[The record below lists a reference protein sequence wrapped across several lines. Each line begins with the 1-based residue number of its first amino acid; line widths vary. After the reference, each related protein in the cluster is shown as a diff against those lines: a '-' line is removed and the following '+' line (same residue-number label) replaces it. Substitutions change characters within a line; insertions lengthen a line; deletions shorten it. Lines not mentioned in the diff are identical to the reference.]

1 MDKLLNF
8 PQRSWLPALL
18 ALCLAARLGVL
29 ILFGAQLAFEGDVV
43 HGEGAYD
50 VRARNLLATGALGLE
65 AGQIDVEGSS
75 VLYPVLLAGAYALGG
90 RNLTSVSLLNML
102 FDLVTLWAIYQL
114 GKRLFGR
121 AAVGALAGI
130 FFALY
135 PYLIFQTL
143 SVGYTS
149 LLAMLLGVTAL
160 SFVALRARER
170 LDGGTWLISAACGVA
185 IGLLALTR
193 PPAALIAFGGALWCL
208 FRLDLRQSLLRLVPA
223 ALISLAVVAPWLWQ
237 TYHTFNRFIPI
248 GGNLGVALWGGN
260 SPYTVPFIQ
269 AGYPL
274 LWMPEH
280 LDVQAEAGELAIRL
294 VENSERLTRLTVEH
308 LRAHPE
314 QIPALLLWKFYAQWT
329 PDVFPTRNP
338 INGAIPFVREA
349 DGSIRALTEP
359 EEIRA
364 HGFAAEG
371 DVYAEPLFSLIG
383 RWVHRFYFGGLLI
396 LALIGMWQTRRAWRE
411 VSLIGL
417 IVLIL
422 TAFYVLTTPCTR
434 YRSPSDPLLFLFS
447 AHAAL
452 QLLGRRERP
461 SQTRPSEVQNA

>member
-1 MDKLLNF
+1 MSKLFSL
-8 PQRSWLPALL
+8 PERYWLPALL

-29 ILFGAQLAFEGDVV
+29 ILFGSQLAFESDVV

-50 VRARNLLATGALGLE
+50 VRARNLLMTGVLGLE
-65 AGQIDVEGSS
+65 PGQIDVEGSS
-75 VLYPVLLAGAYALGG
+75 VLYPVLLAVAYAVGG
-90 RNLTSVSLLNML
+90 RSLVSISLLNIG
-102 FDLVTLWAIYQL
+102 FDLVTIWAVYQL
-114 GKRLFGR
+114 GKRLFGKPEI
-121 AAVGALAGI
+121 GALAGV

-149 LLAMLLGVTAL
+149 LLAALLSLTAL
-160 SFVALRARER
+160 GFVALRARER
-170 LDGGTWLISAACGVA
+170 LDRVAWLIIAGCGVSV
-185 IGLLALTR
+185 GLLALTR
-193 PPAALIAFGGALWCL
+193 PPAVLIAFGGALWFL
-208 FRLDLRQSLLRLVPA
+208 FRLNFWQSLVRLAPV
-223 ALISLAVVAPWLWQ
+223 ALISFIVVLPWLWQ
-237 TYHTFNRFIPI
+237 TSQTFNRFIPI

-280 LDVQAEAGELAIRL
+280 LDIQAQPGELAVRL
-294 VENSERLTRLTVEH
+294 VENSQRLTHLTATYLGE
-308 LRAHPE
+308 HPE

-329 PDVFPTRNP
+329 PDIFPTRNP
-338 INGAIPFVREA
+338 INGVIPFVREA
-349 DGSIRALTEP
+349 DGTIRALTDP

-364 HGFAAEG
+364 HGFATEG
-371 DVYAEPLFSLIG
+371 DVYAEPLFNVIG
-383 RWVHRFYFGGLLI
+383 RWVHRVYFGSLLI

-417 IVLIL
+417 ILFIL

-434 YRSPSDPLLFLFS
+434 YRVPSDPLLFLFS
-447 AHAAL
+447 AHAVL
-452 QLLGRRERP
+452 HLLWQRRP
-461 SQTRPSEVQNA
+461 SLRTEVQNA

>member
-1 MDKLLNF
+1 MSKLLSV
-8 PQRSWLPALL
+8 PQKYWLLAAL

-29 ILFGAQLAFEGDVV
+29 LLFGAQLAFEGDVV

-50 VRARNLLATGALGLE
+50 VRAQNLLATGVLGLE
-65 AGQIDVEGSS
+65 PGQIDVEGSS
-75 VLYPVLLAGAYALGG
+75 VLYPVLLAVAYAIGG
-90 RNLTSVSLLNML
+90 RTLTAISLLNIL
-102 FDLVTLWAIYQL
+102 CDLVTVWAIFQL

-121 AAVGALAGI
+121 AAVGGLAAI

-149 LLAMLLGVTAL
+149 LLAMLLSLTAL

-170 LDGGTWLISAACGVA
+170 LDGGTWALVAACGVS

-193 PPAALIAFGGALWCL
+193 PPAVLIAFGGALWCL
-208 FRLDLRQSLLRLVPA
+208 LRLSVWQSATRLVPA

-237 TYHTFNRFIPI
+237 TYQAFNRFIPI

-260 SPYTVPFIQ
+260 SPYTVPFIR

-280 LDVQAEAGELAIRL
+280 LDVQAESGALAVRL
-294 VENSERLTRLTVEH
+294 VENSERLTRLTVEY
-308 LRAHPE
+308 LRTHPE

-329 PDVFPTRNP
+329 PDIFPTRNP
-338 INGAIPFVREA
+338 INGVIPFIRES
-349 DGSIRALTEP
+349 DGSVRALTDP

-364 HGFAAEG
+364 NGFAAEG
-371 DVYAEPLFSLIG
+371 DVYAELLFNVIG
-383 RWVHRFYFGGLLI
+383 RWIHRFYFGSLLL
-396 LALIGMWQTRRAWRE
+396 LALLGMWQTRKAWRD
-411 VSLIGL
+411 VSLILL
-417 IVLIL
+417 ILLIL
-422 TAFYVLTTPCTR
+422 TLFYVLTTPCTR

-447 AHAAL
+447 AQAVLHFW
-452 QLLGRRERP
+452 
-461 SQTRPSEVQNA
+461 SQRSQDKVKQV

>member
-1 MDKLLNF
+1 MIKHFNI
-8 PQRSWLPALL
+8 PTNYWLPAVL
-18 ALCLAARLGVL
+18 ALCAVARLGVL
-29 ILFGAQLAFEGDVV
+29 LVLGQQLTFEGDVV

-50 VRARNLLATGALGLE
+50 VRAQNLLTTGVLGLE

-75 VLYPVLLAGAYALGG
+75 VLYPVLLAFAYAIGG
-90 RNLTSVSLLNML
+90 RTLVAISLLNLL
-102 FDLVTLWAIYQL
+102 FDLVTVWAIFQL
-114 GKRLFGR
+114 GKRLFGKP
-121 AAVGALAGI
+121 AVGALAGV

-149 LLAMLLGVTAL
+149 LLAMLISLTAL
-160 SFVALRARER
+160 SFATLRERKR
-170 LDGGTWLISAACGVA
+170 LDGGTWAVIAACGVA

-193 PPAALIAFGGALWCL
+193 PPAVLIAFGGALWCL
-208 FRLDLRQSLLRLVPA
+208 FRLNIWQSAARLVPA
-223 ALISLAVVAPWLWQ
+223 ALISLVVVSPWLWQ
-237 TYHTFNRFIPI
+237 TYQAFNRFIPI

-280 LDVQAEAGELAIRL
+280 LDVQAESGELALRL
-294 VENSERLTRLTVEH
+294 VENSERLTRLTLEY
-308 LRAHPE
+308 LRETPE
-314 QIPALLLWKFYAQWT
+314 QIPALLLWKVYAQWT

-338 INGAIPFVREA
+338 INGVIPFVREA
-349 DGSIRALTEP
+349 DGSIRALTDP

-364 HGFAAEG
+364 NGFSAEG
-371 DVYAEPLFSLIG
+371 DVYAEPLFNVIG

-396 LALIGMWQTRRAWRE
+396 LALIGMWQTRRAWRD

-417 IVLIL
+417 VLLSL
-422 TAFYVLTTPCTR
+422 TVFYVLTTPCTR

-447 AHAAL
+447 AYAL
-452 QLLGRRERP
+452 LYFGQRRADFFKP
-461 SQTRPSEVQNA
+461 KVINA

>member
-1 MDKLLNF
+1 MIKHFNI
-8 PQRSWLPALL
+8 PTNYWLPAVL
-18 ALCLAARLGVL
+18 ALCAVARLGVL
-29 ILFGAQLAFEGDVV
+29 LVLGQQLTFEGDVV

-50 VRARNLLATGALGLE
+50 VRAQNLLATGVLGLE

-75 VLYPVLLAGAYALGG
+75 VLYPVLLAFAYAIGG
-90 RNLTSVSLLNML
+90 RTLVAISLLNLL
-102 FDLVTLWAIYQL
+102 FDLVTVWAIFQL
-114 GKRLFGR
+114 GKRLFGKP
-121 AAVGALAGI
+121 AVGALAGV

-149 LLAMLLGVTAL
+149 LLAMLISLTAL
-160 SFVALRARER
+160 SFATLRERKR
-170 LDGGTWLISAACGVA
+170 LDGGTWAVIAACGVA

-193 PPAALIAFGGALWCL
+193 PPAVLIAFGGALWCL
-208 FRLDLRQSLLRLVPA
+208 FRLNIWQSAARLVPA
-223 ALISLAVVAPWLWQ
+223 ALISLVVVSPWLWQ
-237 TYHTFNRFIPI
+237 TYQAFNRFIPI

-280 LDVQAEAGELAIRL
+280 LDVQAESGELALRL
-294 VENSERLTRLTVEH
+294 VENSERLTRLTLEY
-308 LRAHPE
+308 LRETPE
-314 QIPALLLWKFYAQWT
+314 QIPALLLWKVYAQWT

-338 INGAIPFVREA
+338 INGVIPFVREA
-349 DGSIRALTEP
+349 DGSIRALTDP

-364 HGFAAEG
+364 NGFSAEG
-371 DVYAEPLFSLIG
+371 DVYAEPLFNVIG

-396 LALIGMWQTRRAWRE
+396 LALIGMWQTRRAWRD

-417 IVLIL
+417 VLLSL
-422 TAFYVLTTPCTR
+422 TVFYVLTTPCTR

-447 AHAAL
+447 AYAL
-452 QLLGRRERP
+452 LYFGQRRADFFKP
-461 SQTRPSEVQNA
+461 KVINA